1 MFLLKSPLR
10 GATAGQYG
18 VGKGHKDPC
27 RSSRGVF
34 ALLERSLVRRT
45 GGKGGDGDIR
55 GKGSIGGNLRH
66 EGNRRQGRKG

>member
-10 GATAGQYG
+10 DATAGQYR
-18 VGKGHKDPC
+18 VGKEHKDPC

-45 GGKGGDGDIR
+45 GGQGRQGGANGQ
-55 GKGSIGGNLRH
+55 G
-66 EGNRRQGRKG
+66 GNRRQFKA